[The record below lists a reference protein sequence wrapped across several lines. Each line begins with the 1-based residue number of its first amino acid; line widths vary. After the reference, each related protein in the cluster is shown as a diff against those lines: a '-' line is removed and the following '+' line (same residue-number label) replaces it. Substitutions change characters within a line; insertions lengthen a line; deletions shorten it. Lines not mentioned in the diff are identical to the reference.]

1 MPSKPPVPPAS
12 LQHEIGKRQPF
23 DFPEQE
29 AHLNILRTA
38 GCLAMAFER
47 LFRAHGL
54 SEATYNALRILRG
67 HTEHTSGSRSIC
79 DGKHDRAAALPAG
92 GRDGVPSQTIGEQLI
107 AQVPDVTRLVDRL
120 VERGLAERHRI
131 DQDRRVVLVRI
142 TKAGLDLLAK
152 LDGPVREL
160 HLAQLGHMSRRDLQQ
175 LSQLLVKARAKIG
188 RESQG

>member
-1 MPSKPPVPPAS
+1 MSSKPSGPS
-12 LQHEIGKRQPF
+12 TGLQHEIGKRQPF

-29 AHLNILRTA
+29 AHLNLLRTA

-67 HTEHTSGSRSIC
+67 HTEHTAGPRSIC
-79 DGKHDRAAALPAG
+79 DGKHDRAAALPNG

-152 LDGPVREL
+152 LDQPVREL

-175 LSQLLVKARAKIG
+175 LSQLLVKARAKV
-188 RESQG
+188 